1 MNHARAYAAYVYLG
15 NMLADIMLADIMLA
29 DMDPAPARESW
40 SKAMAQYP
48 HNVELR
54 AE

>member
-1 MNHARAYAAYVYLG
+1 MNHARAYAAYLYLG
-15 NMLADIMLADIMLA
+15 NMLA

>member
-1 MNHARAYAAYVYLG
+1 MNHARAYAAYLCLG
-15 NMLADIMLADIMLA
+15 NMLADNMLA

-40 SKAMAQYP
+40 QKAVTQYL

-54 AE
+54 AELHN